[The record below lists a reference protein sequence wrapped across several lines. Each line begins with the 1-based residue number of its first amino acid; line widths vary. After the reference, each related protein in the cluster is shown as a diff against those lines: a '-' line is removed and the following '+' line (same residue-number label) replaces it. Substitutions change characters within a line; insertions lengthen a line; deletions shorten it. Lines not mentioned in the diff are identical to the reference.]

1 MPKGTLCCDN
11 ILDTV
16 NFRYFDKKPR
26 LINKYRRKVLT
37 LLDMTSSNEYVLGRG
52 YIAAL
57 RYICQS
63 RTNELRSTYT
73 TYVD

>member
-1 MPKGTLCCDN
+1 MPKGTLCRDN

-16 NFRYFDKKPR
+16 NFRHSNEEPR
-26 LINKYRRKVLT
+26 LKTNYRRKVPPKIE
-37 LLDMTSSNEYVLGRG
+37 MTSSNEYVLGSG

-63 RTNELRSTYT
+63 RTNELRSTYMG
-73 TYVD
+73 YVD